1 MKMTRPV
8 AERTGRVSQ
17 MAPGFV
23 FPSVQAWADALSDP
37 ATSRALNEGI
47 AALAAGRRGM
57 TPTQPDRRIT
67 ERRVA
72 DRRALE
78 DPATQARIA
87 RRLAEYVTPRRIA

>member
-1 MKMTRPV
+1 MPLNDGI
-8 AERTGRVSQ
+8 A
-17 MAPGFV
+17 
-23 FPSVQAWADALSDP
+23 AL
-37 ATSRALNEGI
+37 

-57 TPTQPDRRIT
+57 TPTQPDRCIT

-78 DPATQARIA
+78 DPATQARLA